1 MIILTGYSGSGKD
14 TVLKELIKLGY
25 KPIVSY
31 TTRSMRSG
39 EKDGVEYHFI
49 SEEEFM
55 QKDKEGFFAETTSY
69 NMVDDKVYYGSA
81 IEDIDNNPNGVI
93 ILNPDGLRQLKEKE
107 LKFVSFFLDAPLNI
121 LVKRLL
127 KRGDNVE
134 EFTDRLSHRDAKDFA
149 DIHKEVDFIIDCDNK
164 APYELALEILDRA
177 NNDGNNNPSHFLCLD
192 KPQYENVVY
201 IAHKFQ
207 NDPKNMKRVED
218 IILKLREL
226 YPTYL
231 FISPIHAFSFEY
243 TSTDYQLGLNMCLF
257 LLNKCDCMWVF
268 DEHSDSI
275 GVQGEKAF
283 CRKHKIPYK
292 VWSEDE
298 VEEKLGL

>member
-1 MIILTGYSGSGKD
+1 MIILSGYSGSGKD

-31 TTRSMRSG
+31 TTRPIRSN
-39 EKDGVEYHFI
+39 EQNGVEYHFI
-49 SEEEFM
+49 SEEEFT
-55 QKDKEGFFAETTSY
+55 QRKKDGFFAETTHY
-69 NMVDDKVYYGSA
+69 DMVGGRVYYGSSV
-81 IEDIDNNPNGVI
+81 EDFNNNPDGI
-93 ILNPDGLRQLKEKE
+93 AILNPDGLRQIREKG
-107 LKFVSFFLDAPLNI
+107 LSYTSFYLDVPFKTLAARLI
-121 LVKRLL
+121 L
-127 KRGDNVE
+127 RGDDIE
-134 EFTDRLSHRDAKDFA
+134 EFARRLEADKIDFSN
-149 DIHKEVDFIIDCDNK
+149 IHKEVDFVIDAAK
-164 APYELALEILDRA
+164 KKPFQIALEILDRV
-177 NNDGNNNPSHFLCLD
+177 NNDSENKSSNFLCLD
-192 KPQYENVVY
+192 KPNYENVVY

-268 DEHSDSI
+268 DEHSDSV